1 MRGADRTAIT
11 RASSPNGLVR
21 GTVRS
26 KGMTVPPIV
35 TRNRAL
41 KRYLPP
47 PLASEKLL
55 GGGGKPIC
63 ESENRAFFFSFYS
76 SFITFLSHW
85 DGCIRPNAD
94 RS

>member
-1 MRGADRTAIT
+1 MRGVGRCAIG

-47 PLASEKLL
+47 RL
-55 GGGGKPIC
+55 GEIVGRGGKPIC
-63 ESENRAFFFSFYS
+63 ESENRAFFFLL
-76 SFITFLSHW
+76 FLYHLPVSLGW
-85 DGCIRPNAD
+85 VY
-94 RS
+94 